1 MEKKERRRD
10 GGAVETWRRDGGAV
24 EFDWRVWWPE
34 ASCWSL
40 MAVLGDGDAAVWR
53 GGVWREEK

>member
-1 MEKKERRRD
+1 MEKERRRD
-10 GGAVETWRRDGGAV
+10 SGAVETWRRDGGAV

-40 MAVLGDGDAAVWR
+40 MEVRGDGDAAVWR